1 MTLKTHIFS
10 FFILYDE
17 KNERTW
23 NKNLVGEWVLV
34 SSKIQTQGRILK
46 FLEISF
52 FHRKQINF
60 KSLLRGKIILGVRFM
75 MSVYWTIGW
84 CYRLA
89 NRKWPQIPYIH
100 KNITLNGIVIDS
112 VTAVED
118 IWFNDTTCEIE
129 YQRDERVVVHSQEV

>member
-1 MTLKTHIFS
+1 MSSGFLKNSNSGTNFEIFRN
-10 FFILYDE
+10 FI
-17 KNERTW
+17 
-23 NKNLVGEWVLV
+23 
-34 SSKIQTQGRILK
+34 
-46 FLEISF
+46 

-60 KSLLRGKIILGVRFM
+60 KSLLRGKIILIVRFM

-129 YQRDERVVVHSQEV
+129 FPRDVRVVVDSQEV